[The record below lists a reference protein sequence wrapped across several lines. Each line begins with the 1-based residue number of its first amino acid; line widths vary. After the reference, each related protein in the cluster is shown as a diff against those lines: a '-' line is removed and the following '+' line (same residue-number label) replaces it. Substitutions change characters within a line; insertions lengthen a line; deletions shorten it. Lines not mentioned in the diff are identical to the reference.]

1 MKKEYIRKIL
11 FTIVISFCVST
22 LMAQH
27 RVIILTDVENEPD
40 DTESLVRL
48 MLYSNEI
55 DIKGIVAT
63 NSTHMRDRVVPETIH
78 KVIDA
83 YAQVRDNLLLHAKGY
98 PEADYLHSIVK
109 KGSILYGMKGVGEGK
124 NSEGSNWIIQELQ
137 RDDERPLWICAWG
150 GVNVLAQALFQ
161 MKSTKSA
168 KEMQWLLKKLRVYTI
183 SDQDD
188 TGIWIRRTFPELFY
202 IVSPGGYGHATWV
215 GIHAVE
221 NGADNEVISNR
232 WLAEKIQQG
241 HGPLGACYPDVAYGM
256 EGDTPSWLSLIPN
269 GLNAPEHPNWG
280 GWGGRYE
287 YFKPNR
293 EDCDLNG
300 FTGNVPIEDEPHAI
314 WTNAIDHFRPF
325 IASDYGCAVKRS
337 EQECSGY
344 TATVWRWRTDF
355 QNDFAARMDWCV
367 KPKDDANHP
376 PVVVIDCANEIRVK
390 SGEHFVIEAE
400 KSYDPDG
407 DSVSYLW
414 FCYPEAGCGK
424 MIEVEGSPN
433 IHKAGFRAPKVSKA
447 EDYHIILRV
456 TDKGTPSLSRYQRIV
471 VHVY

>member
-40 DTESLVRL
+40 DTESFVRL

-63 NSTHMRDRVVPETIH
+63 NSTHMRDRVGPETIH

-98 PEADYLHSIVK
+98 PKADYLHSIVK
-109 KGSILYGMKGVGEGK
+109 KGSTLYGMKGVGEGK
-124 NSEGSNWIIQELQ
+124 DSEGSNWIIQELQ

-221 NGADNEVISNR
+221 DGADNEVISNR
-232 WLAEKIQQG
+232 WLAENIQQG

-256 EGDTPSWLSLIPN
+256 EGDTPSWWL
-269 GLNAPEHPNWG
+269 
-280 GWGGRYE
+280 GR
-287 YFKPNR
+287 P
-293 EDCDLNG
+293 L
-300 FTGNVPIEDEPHAI
+300 
-314 WTNAIDHFRPF
+314 
-325 IASDYGCAVKRS
+325 
-337 EQECSGY
+337 
-344 TATVWRWRTDF
+344 
-355 QNDFAARMDWCV
+355 
-367 KPKDDANHP
+367 
-376 PVVVIDCANEIRVK
+376 
-390 SGEHFVIEAE
+390 
-400 KSYDPDG
+400 
-407 DSVSYLW
+407 
-414 FCYPEAGCGK
+414 
-424 MIEVEGSPN
+424 
-433 IHKAGFRAPKVSKA
+433 
-447 EDYHIILRV
+447 
-456 TDKGTPSLSRYQRIV
+456 
-471 VHVY
+471 

>member
-109 KGSILYGMKGVGEGK
+109 KGSTLYGMKGVGEGK

-137 RDDERPLWICAWG
+137 RDDERPLWVCAWG

-188 TGIWIRRTFPELFY
+188 TGI
-202 IVSPGGYGHATWV
+202 
-215 GIHAVE
+215 
-221 NGADNEVISNR
+221 DNEVISNR
-232 WLAEKIQQG
+232 WLAENIQQG

-376 PVVVIDCANEIRVK
+376 PVVVVDCANEIRVK

-433 IHKAGFRAPKVSKA
+433 IHKAGFRAPKVCKA